1 MQDNVRYHGRRGKI
15 TSFGLAFLCVL
26 FLCVKTAVV
35 ENDSSSNI
43 LVTGY
48 CREQERMDFIMYNRF
63 EVGERLTQVREEHGH
78 SQEGLAEK
86 VGCSVITISRW
97 ENGHTQMKGEDISK
111 VCMVLGI
118 SADYLLGLPVKTD
131 LGLLEGLNESEINIV
146 MQSMRAMV
154 AALKSNRSAK

>member
-1 MQDNVRYHGRRGKI
+1 MRYHGRRGKI

-48 CREQERMDFIMYNRF
+48 CRKQERMDFIMYNRF
-63 EVGERLTQVREEHGH
+63 EAVERLTQVREEHGY

-154 AALKSNRSAK
+154 AALKSNRSDK